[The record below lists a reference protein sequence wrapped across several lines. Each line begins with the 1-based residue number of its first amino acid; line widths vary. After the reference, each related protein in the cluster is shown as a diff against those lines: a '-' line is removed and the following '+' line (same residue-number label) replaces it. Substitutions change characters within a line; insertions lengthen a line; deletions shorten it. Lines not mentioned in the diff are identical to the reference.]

1 MIMDWAHFDHLF
13 VLLNSLPS
21 RGSKFEHILVKNQ
34 VCSRVS
40 LNVVVDMAARQGVF
54 SLSNG

>member
-1 MIMDWAHFDHLF
+1 MDWAHLDHLF

-21 RGSKFEHILVKNQ
+21 RGSKFEHILVKIYQ
-34 VCSRVS
+34 VFSRFS
-40 LNVVVDMAARQGVF
+40 LTALVDMAARQGVF